1 MEDYWS
7 YIFIVIL
14 VACSAFFS
22 ASEMAYASLNKLRL
36 KNAAEEGIS
45 RAAVWANQIIEEYE
59 GFLCT
64 VLVGNNL
71 VNIAASSVGTVIAM
85 ELTGGEQGVA
95 YATVVMTIIILIFGE
110 IVPKQVA
117 KQHADSLSL
126 TVAPVLRLLT
136 IIAKPVV
143 KVLLFVVNGVSRLW
157 GGKGEEQGITTDELV
172 TIIETVEDEGVIDE
186 ERSDLLQSAIEF
198 SEVEVREIIT
208 HRVDMLAIDIDDSMD
223 DIIKTVMESSYSRLP
238 VYEDNIDNIIG
249 VLVVNQFYR
258 KLLDT
263 KDFDL
268 RSLLTPVCY
277 VHESLTL
284 PVVFEELQR
293 QKMQLAVVIDEY
305 GGTQGIVTMEDIL
318 EQLVGEIWDESDEVY
333 DDFVELGENLYE
345 CSGDLSVDDFF
356 DHLDMEPPSL
366 EDDDYLSMGGWA
378 IEMLDG
384 FPNEGDHFQYRN
396 LFVTVTKMKEQRVVK
411 LQIEVDPLLEAEEQ
425 EEHHLRNQH

>member
-1 MEDYWS
+1 MEDYWP
-7 YIFIVIL
+7 YITIIIL

-22 ASEMAYASLNKLRL
+22 ASEIAYASLNKLRL
-36 KNAAEEGIS
+36 KNAAEEGGL
-45 RAAVWANQIIEEYE
+45 RAIWAGRIVDQYE
-59 GFLCT
+59 RSLCT
-64 VLVGNNL
+64 ILMGNNL
-71 VNIAASSVGTVIAM
+71 VNIGASSVGTVIAM
-85 ELTGGEQGVA
+85 ELVGGEQGAA
-95 YATVVMTIIILIFGE
+95 YATAIMTVIILIFGE

-117 KQHADSLSL
+117 KQHADSFSL
-126 TVAPVLRLLT
+126 MVAPLIRLLT
-136 IIAKPVV
+136 VITQPLVTVV
-143 KVLLFVVNGVSRLW
+143 MFLVNSISRLW
-157 GGKGEEQGITTDELV
+157 GSKGEAQGITADELV

-198 SEVEVREIIT
+198 SEVEVQEIIT
-208 HRVDMLAIDIDDSMD
+208 HRVDMLVIDIDDSLD
-223 DIIKTVMESSYSRLP
+223 EILQTVMESSYSRIP

-258 KLLDT
+258 KLLET
-263 KDFDL
+263 KDFNL

-333 DDFVELGENLYE
+333 DEFVELGENLYE
-345 CSGDLSVDDFF
+345 CSGNLGVDDFF
-356 DHLDMEPPSL
+356 DHLDLDPPME
-366 EDDDYLSMGGWA
+366 EDDDYMSMGGWA

-384 FPNEGDHFQYRN
+384 FPNEGDHFQYKN
-396 LFVTVTKMKEQRVVK
+396 LFVTVTEMKEQRVVK
-411 LQIEVDPLLEAEEQ
+411 LQIEVDPLLEAQEQ
-425 EEHHLRNQH
+425 AGDRLRNQH

>member
-1 MEDYWS
+1 MEDYWP
-7 YIFIVIL
+7 YITIIIL

-22 ASEMAYASLNKLRL
+22 ASEIAYASLNKLRL
-36 KNAAEEGIS
+36 KNAAEEGGL
-45 RAAVWANQIIEEYE
+45 RAIWAGRIVDQYE
-59 GFLCT
+59 RSLCT
-64 VLVGNNL
+64 ILMGNNL
-71 VNIAASSVGTVIAM
+71 VNIGASSVGTVIAM
-85 ELTGGEQGVA
+85 ELVGGEQGAA
-95 YATVVMTIIILIFGE
+95 YATAIMTVIILIFGE

-117 KQHADSLSL
+117 KQHADSFSL
-126 TVAPVLRLLT
+126 MVAPLIRLLT
-136 IIAKPVV
+136 VITQPLVTVV
-143 KVLLFVVNGVSRLW
+143 MFLVNSISRLW
-157 GGKGEEQGITTDELV
+157 GGKGEAQGITADELV

-198 SEVEVREIIT
+198 SEVEVQEIIT
-208 HRVDMLAIDIDDSMD
+208 HRVDMLVIDIDDSLD
-223 DIIKTVMESSYSRLP
+223 EILQTVMESSYSRIP

-258 KLLDT
+258 KLLET
-263 KDFDL
+263 KDFNL

-333 DDFVELGENLYE
+333 DEFVELGENLYE
-345 CSGDLSVDDFF
+345 CSGNLGVDDFF
-356 DHLDMEPPSL
+356 DHLDLDPPME
-366 EDDDYLSMGGWA
+366 EDDDYMSMGGWA

-384 FPNEGDHFQYRN
+384 FPNEGDHFQYKN
-396 LFVTVTKMKEQRVVK
+396 LFVTVTEMKEQRVVK
-411 LQIEVDPLLEAEEQ
+411 LQIEVDPLLEAQEQ
-425 EEHHLRNQH
+425 AGDRLRNQH

>member
-1 MEDYWS
+1 
-7 YIFIVIL
+7 
-14 VACSAFFS
+14 
-22 ASEMAYASLNKLRL
+22 
-36 KNAAEEGIS
+36 
-45 RAAVWANQIIEEYE
+45 
-59 GFLCT
+59 
-64 VLVGNNL
+64 
-71 VNIAASSVGTVIAM
+71 
-85 ELTGGEQGVA
+85 
-95 YATVVMTIIILIFGE
+95 
-110 IVPKQVA
+110 
-117 KQHADSLSL
+117 
-126 TVAPVLRLLT
+126 
-136 IIAKPVV
+136 
-143 KVLLFVVNGVSRLW
+143 LFVGNGVSRLW